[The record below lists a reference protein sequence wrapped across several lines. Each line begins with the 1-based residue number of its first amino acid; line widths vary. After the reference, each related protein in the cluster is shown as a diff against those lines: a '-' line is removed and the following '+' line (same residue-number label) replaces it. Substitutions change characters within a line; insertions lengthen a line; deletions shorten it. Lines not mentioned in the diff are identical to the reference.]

1 MKGEKPHP
9 LFRFM
14 STTNEG
20 RFNQVSAPV
29 GSVLLE
35 KKNNENSV
43 KKLAPFQ
50 GILCVAERALDFV

>member
-9 LFRFM
+9 PFRIR

-35 KKNNENSV
+35 KK
-43 KKLAPFQ
+43 
-50 GILCVAERALDFV
+50 